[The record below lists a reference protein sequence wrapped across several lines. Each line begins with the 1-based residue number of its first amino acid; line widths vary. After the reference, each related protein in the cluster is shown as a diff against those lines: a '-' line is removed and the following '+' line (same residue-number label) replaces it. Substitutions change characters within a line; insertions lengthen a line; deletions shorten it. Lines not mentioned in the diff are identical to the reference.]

1 MPGTTFY
8 QGHSDNV
15 FAVAWS
21 PDGRFIASGSR
32 DNTVQVW
39 NATTGTCSCIY
50 NGHTHCLLAVAWSP
64 DG

>member
-39 NATTGTCSCIY
+39 NATTGTCS
-50 NGHTHCLLAVAWSP
+50 
-64 DG
+64 